1 MRDRSVAALCWTGVF
16 LTPPT
21 PLTMVRTG
29 CLPASKFPLFP
40 PGAFA
45 MSNEGNGDDHRRG
58 EISPEDRA
66 SIKERSSEIARKL
79 NEARGNSDNQTGA
92 GDKGDRMANS
102 PGGSS
107 DGKTRNVEAMGRG
120 LRMSTELVGGI
131 LVGSAMGWGLDTWL
145 GTWPW
150 FFILFFLL
158 GSAAGMLNVVR
169 AGLSMKSGPVDPSK
183 GPRVPDDD
191 ENS

>member
-1 MRDRSVAALCWTGVF
+1 
-16 LTPPT
+16 
-21 PLTMVRTG
+21 
-29 CLPASKFPLFP
+29 
-40 PGAFA
+40 
-45 MSNEGNGDDHRRG
+45 MSNEGKGDDLRRG

-79 NEARGNSDNQTGA
+79 DEARGKSKDQSGV
-92 GDKGDRMANS
+92 GSQGDRMANS
-102 PGGSS
+102 PGGAS
-107 DGKTRNVEAMGRG
+107 DGNRLNVEAMGRG
-120 LRMSTELVGGI
+120 LRMSTELIGGI

-183 GPRVPDDD
+183 GPRKPDDD